1 MGRKNLLK
9 KTRCYLVGH
18 MQYEDGRKWREEVER
33 ELLNLN
39 IVTYNPY
46 KKPFV
51 KDVKEDEKA
60 RLDAEKQM
68 LNGEFDKVSDRMRE
82 IRSYDLNL
90 VDRSDFIIAHLY
102 PNIASWGSAEEI
114 VTACRM
120 KKPVFVSIDGGKKKT
135 PLWLLGMFPH
145 KYIYNSP
152 KEIVSMI
159 KKIDSGRVKM
169 DSDRWRL
176 LSEELR

>member
-1 MGRKNLLK
+1 MGKKNLLN

-18 MQYEDGRKWREEVER
+18 MQYEDGRIWREEVES
-33 ELLNLN
+33 ELVKLN

-51 KDVKEDEKA
+51 KDVEEDEKA
-60 RLDAEKQM
+60 RRNAEKQM
-68 LNGEFDKVSDRMRE
+68 RNGEFDKVSERMRE
-82 IRSYDLNL
+82 IRNYDLNL

-102 PNIASWGSAEEI
+102 PTVASWGSAEEL

-120 KKPVFVSIDGGKKKT
+120 KKPVFVSIKGGKKKT
-135 PLWLLGMFPH
+135 PLWLLGMFPP
-145 KYIYNSP
+145 KCIYNNP

-159 KKIDSGRVKM
+159 KKLDNGRIKM
-169 DSDRWRL
+169 DSKRWRL
-176 LSEELR
+176 LTEELR

>member
-1 MGRKNLLK
+1 MAKKNLLN

-18 MQYEDGRKWREEVER
+18 MQYEDGRKWREYAES
-33 ELLNLN
+33 ELKKLN
-39 IVTYNPY
+39 IIAYNPY

-60 RLDAEKQM
+60 RLATEKQM
-68 LNGEFDKVSDRMRE
+68 LDGKYDLVARRMRK

-102 PNIASWGSAEEI
+102 PEIASWGSAEEI

-120 KKPVFVSIDGGKKKT
+120 KKPVFVSIDGGKKRT
-135 PLWLLGMFPH
+135 PQWLLGMFPH
-145 KYIYNSP
+145 KYIYSNP
-152 KEIVSMI
+152 KQIISMI
-159 KKIDSGRVKM
+159 KKLDDGSRKM

-176 LSEELR
+176 LIEELR